1 MRAKTSAHNGAPCYR
16 ELPGPSRPAEGF
28 SDGKQPILFALHGSG
43 ASANLQRVTLIF
55 AINKYLYYN
64 VI

>member
-1 MRAKTSAHNGAPCYR
+1 MVPPCYR